1 MKKKLSKS
9 SIFPKKISVGKRN
22 WGTEDLLVLIPNLLT
37 LKKIVLKKG
46 KKGGLQYHHKKN
58 ECGFLISG
66 KLLIRYDL
74 GDGKLKKK
82 IIKSGNS
89 FHFPPGMVHQEE
101 ALENCEIIE
110 ASSSHFND
118 RVRVEN
124 KYGLK
129 VEKGLPSTKKSDV
142 IKK

>member
-1 MKKKLSKS
+1 
-9 SIFPKKISVGKRN
+9 
-22 WGTEDLLVLIPNLLT
+22 
-37 LKKIVLKKG
+37 
-46 KKGGLQYHHKKN
+46 
-58 ECGFLISG
+58 
-66 KLLIRYDL
+66 
-74 GDGKLKKK
+74 
-82 IIKSGNS
+82 
-89 FHFPPGMVHQEE
+89 MVHQEE